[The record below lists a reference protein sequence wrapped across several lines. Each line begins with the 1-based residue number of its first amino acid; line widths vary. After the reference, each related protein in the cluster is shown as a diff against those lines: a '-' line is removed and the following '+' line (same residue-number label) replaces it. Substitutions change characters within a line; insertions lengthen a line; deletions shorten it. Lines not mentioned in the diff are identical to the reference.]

1 MEFKQE
7 SKCLLTVQPC
17 MFREIPQV
25 CTVQGEEDTGDH
37 RQYDHSLR
45 GNVLG
50 QHALGTPEAE
60 KANISRPLSN
70 WELRR
75 LKWFVLG
82 LRNLPSLYFL
92 FSLIICSPF
101 LRSGITKK
109 KKKKQYTLFYEFK
122 RTGDSYARCMNTKVS
137 WKPRDIFT
145 CALSHWFIHW
155 VVIYRVFYEPCT
167 LS

>member
-109 KKKKQYTLFYEFK
+109 KKKK
-122 RTGDSYARCMNTKVS
+122 A
-137 WKPRDIFT
+137 
-145 CALSHWFIHW
+145 IHSFLW
-155 VVIYRVFYEPCT
+155 IQKDRRQLCKMHEHKSILKTQRHIHLCT
-167 LS
+167 LSLIHSLSSHL